1 MFGAVTAY
9 LYDYLL
15 GIRAKDGCAGY
26 SEIVIAPVLVDN
38 VNCLEG
44 HRTLKSGKVTVAYK
58 KNGNSVEFDIEIPE
72 NQPAEF
78 IYGGKAYKLN
88 AGKNHFEI

>member
-26 SEIVIAPVLVDN
+26 SEIIISPVLVDN
-38 VNCLEG
+38 INCIEG
-44 HRTLKSGKVTVAYK
+44 HRTLNSGKVAVAYK
-58 KNGNSVEFDIEIPE
+58 KKGDSVAFDIEIPE

-78 IYGGKAYKLN
+78 IFGGKYYTLT